1 MRHWSEISQP
11 LALLGI
17 AIIAWTL
24 GKILLPAYITLTS
37 APTRMAVLFIGGQM
51 FGIVLRL
58 LNWPEM
64 LGMIGFGMI
73 FANFGFANF
82 DGYTA
87 LEAFFRYVFIYTNT
101 KERKKRTESKSNFA
115 FDRDLALV
123 NIMLLAGM
131 GIDLKALV
139 QKLWPVLRLSILPTV
154 GEVLIIAVIA
164 KYVLA
169 MPFLWSFLL
178 G

>member
-1 MRHWSEISQP
+1 
-11 LALLGI
+11 
-17 AIIAWTL
+17 
-24 GKILLPAYITLTS
+24 
-37 APTRMAVLFIGGQM
+37 
-51 FGIVLRL
+51 
-58 LNWPEM
+58 
-64 LGMIGFGMI
+64 MI
-73 FANFGFANF
+73 FFLFSR
-82 DGYTA
+82 
-87 LEAFFRYVFIYTNT
+87 LCR
-101 KERKKRTESKSNFA
+101 
-115 FDRDLALV
+115 RDLALV

-154 GEVLIIAVIA
+154 GEVLIIALIA